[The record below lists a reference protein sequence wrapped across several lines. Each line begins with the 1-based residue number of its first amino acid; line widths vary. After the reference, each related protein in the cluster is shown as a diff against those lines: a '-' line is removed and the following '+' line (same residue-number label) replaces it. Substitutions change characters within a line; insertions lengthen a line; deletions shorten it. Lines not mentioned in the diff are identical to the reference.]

1 MGWKIDVTLSLHS
14 ALVRPQTAIE
24 KIPHDHQEALPYS
37 DQVLAEVAQKSRWI
51 FHFGDIQKPSGHG
64 PGNMLSMEVRGVDT
78 QRCFPTS
85 ASPWFCKTTILSSL

>member
-64 PGNMLSMEVRGVDT
+64 PGQHVEHGGQRSWHGEMPSHLSQSV
-78 QRCFPTS
+78 
-85 ASPWFCKTTILSSL
+85 IL